1 LRWQD
6 ATGIDKIDFLLKA
19 GGDAPWRF
27 EMPHSPVRWRNA
39 AALLALSS
47 ALAACQGSIG
57 DHAMSTGRAGGSV
70 TGTAGVS
77 GTGTAGSTSTTGL
90 GGAGGTIDNVV
101 AACMASNGALNA
113 GLTPARRLTRD
124 QFNNTVRDLIGA
136 TGTPADRLAPDER
149 IGPFNSNAIAPVD
162 STLVQQ
168 HQEVAATLATAA
180 KARMAQI
187 SPCDLNSDTGTS
199 TTCATRFVT
208 EFGRKAFRRPLD
220 AAEIQAYLAVYA
232 VGKQVD
238 AANGFRLVVEAMLQ
252 SPFFLYHHDVGA
264 SGTPQAGTVAITPY
278 ELASRLS
285 FFLWNSMPDDMLF
298 TRAADGSLATD
309 SVLTGEVQRM
319 LASDK
324 ATATIALF
332 HRQWLDVG
340 DLPDQTKDATVYP
353 RYNAQL
359 GDAMMQE
366 LGLFTD
372 YVVRKGDGLLKT
384 LLTSNMAFPQGG
396 LFSVYGV
403 SQPSGYT
410 VGTPVMLD
418 ATQRAGILT
427 QAAFLTRWSHGNQTS
442 PVHRG
447 KLVRL
452 NIMCGTI
459 QPPPANV
466 NTTPPPPSTATST
479 RERFRQHQENPECSG
494 CHVLMDPIGLG
505 FETFDGIGAFRTM
518 DGLGP
523 VDATGQI
530 VGGGPSLDGEFN
542 GPVELAQRLANSE
555 QVSNCMVNQWFR
567 YSMGRMETTNDA
579 CSIQGIREAFTAS
592 GGNIREMLARIA
604 LSPAFRNVR
613 LTPGS

>member
-1 LRWQD
+1 MLN
-6 ATGIDKIDFLLKA
+6 
-19 GGDAPWRF
+19 
-27 EMPHSPVRWRNA
+27 SPVSWRHVAVCLPALFVA
-39 AALLALSS
+39 AAG
-47 ALAACQGSIG
+47 CQGSIG
-57 DHAMSTGRAGGSV
+57 ANGASGQGGGSV
-70 TGTAGVS
+70 TGAAGVTGS
-77 GTGTAGSTSTTGL
+77 GTAGSISTGV
-90 GGAGGTIDNVV
+90 AGGGGGGVAIDPI
-101 AACMASNGALNA
+101 AMSCMASNGALNA

-124 QFNNTVRDLIGA
+124 QFNNTVRDLLGA
-136 TGTPADRLAPDER
+136 TGTPADRLAPDEK

-187 SPCDLNSDTGTS
+187 APCDLNSDTGTS

-208 EFGRKAFRRPLD
+208 EFGRRAFRRPLD
-220 AAEIQAYLAVYA
+220 ASEVQAYLSLYTL
-232 VGKQVD
+232 GKTGAD

-264 SGTPQAGTVAITPY
+264 AGTPQAGTIAITPY

-285 FFLWNSMPDDMLF
+285 FFIWNSMPDDTLF
-298 TRAADGSLATD
+298 ARAADGTIATD
-309 SVLTGEVQRM
+309 SILTSEVQRM

-324 ATATIALF
+324 AAAAIALF
-332 HRQWLDVG
+332 HRQWLDVT

-366 LGLFTD
+366 LAMFTD
-372 YVVRKGDGLLKT
+372 HVVRKGDGLLKT
-384 LLTSNMAFPQGG
+384 LLTSNVGFPQGG
-396 LFSVYGV
+396 LFSIYGV

-410 VGTPVMLD
+410 VGTPITLD
-418 ATQRAGILT
+418 PTQRAGILT
-427 QAAFLTRWSHGNQTS
+427 QAAFLTRWAHGNQTS

-452 NIMCGTI
+452 NVMCGFI

-466 NTTPPPPSTATST
+466 NTTPPAPTAATST
-479 RERFRQHQENPECSG
+479 RERFAQHQADPQCSS

-518 DGLGP
+518 DGLGA
-523 VDATGQI
+523 VDATGSI
-530 VGGGPSLDGEFN
+530 VNGGDLDGAFN
-542 GPVELAQRLANSE
+542 GPIELSRKLSE
-555 QVSNCMVNQWFR
+555 SQAVSNCMVNQWFR
-567 YSMGRMETTNDA
+567 YSLGRMETTNDA
-579 CSIQGIREAFTAS
+579 CSIQGVREAFRAS

-604 LSPAFRNVR
+604 LSPSFRNVR
-613 LTPGS
+613 TGS